1 MSSLCKLHLNS
12 FVCVW
17 KKDRNI
23 SERNSRQKNRLC
35 SMCVLHM
42 AILQGNLPALN
53 NVKIFLR
60 DAVAQQVTEPE
71 KFNLPTVKYVL
82 SVSESSNSIQNYFL
96 NSHSGQGRVSRVW
109 NRTVYTGLK
118 LSKSIQCYFS
128 LLGCEPQ
135 IHLEVTDLFMF

>member
-1 MSSLCKLHLNS
+1 
-12 FVCVW
+12 
-17 KKDRNI
+17 
-23 SERNSRQKNRLC
+23 
-35 SMCVLHM
+35 M

-96 NSHSGQGRVSRVW
+96 ETVTLAKEGCPGSGIGQ
-109 NRTVYTGLK
+109 YT
-118 LSKSIQCYFS
+118 
-128 LLGCEPQ
+128 LG
-135 IHLEVTDLFMF
+135 

>member
-1 MSSLCKLHLNS
+1 M
-12 FVCVW
+12 CV
-17 KKDRNI
+17 KERNI

-96 NSHSGQGRVSRVW
+96 ETVTLAKEGCPGSGIGQ
-109 NRTVYTGLK
+109 YT
-118 LSKSIQCYFS
+118 
-128 LLGCEPQ
+128 LG
-135 IHLEVTDLFMF
+135 